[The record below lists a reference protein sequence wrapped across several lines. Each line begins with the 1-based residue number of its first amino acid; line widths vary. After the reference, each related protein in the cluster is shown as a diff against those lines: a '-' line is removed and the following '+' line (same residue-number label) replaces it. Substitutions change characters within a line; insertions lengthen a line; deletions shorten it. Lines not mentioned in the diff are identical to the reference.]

1 MKNLAHNLASSAGAF
16 QLPKL
21 CINAKQLENSLEEL
35 ISNVKNVTPNQ
46 EQKNNIN
53 KLLELIKEQEIID
66 NIDTENPTKLIDQS
80 NIIYILD
87 SDKDFSLGLSKQLQY
102 FGCNARVV
110 NDAASITKNQINTA
124 PLAILIDFDFA
135 EQLLGSN
142 TVVYTIVN
150 ELKLTCPIIVLS
162 SHDDFDS
169 RMSAVK
175 FSSCAYFTKP
185 IDINLLI
192 ERIHVLTNANIVEP
206 YRVLVL
212 EDDLELANYHALLLE
227 CVGIRAYV
235 ETNPAMLLNRILQ
248 VNPELVIM
256 DLSLPIYNG
265 VELVKLIRQHQSFLT
280 LPIIAIVDNA
290 VIDPA
295 NDCLIKPVE
304 EKQLLSTALNM
315 LQHTRYMNASVTKDS
330 LTGLYVHKKIVEY
343 LDIQLKICK
352 RYKRMLSC
360 AIIDIDNFRAVND
373 TYGHQYGDNVLVTLS
388 NLLKSSM
395 RVSDFVG
402 RYGGEK
408 FVVVFTETADKAAF
422 ETLERLREQFSQIA
436 HYADDAEFKV
446 TFSAGIANFPAA
458 GDVDQLMA
466 YAEKAVYSSKVNG
479 RNKITIWDKHL

>member
-1 MKNLAHNLASSAGAF
+1 MDTVPADFTQKLKEARNKYIVGLPLRIADIVSAWDKLNNIQWRLEILLVMKNLVHNLASSAGAF

-21 CINAKQLENSLEEL
+21 CINAKQLENTLDEL
-35 ISNVKNVTPNQ
+35 ISNVKNVKPNQ
-46 EQKNNIN
+46 EQKNNII
-53 KLLELIKEQEIID
+53 KLLELIKEQETIS
-66 NIDTENPTKLIDQS
+66 NIDTENPIKLIDQS

-110 NDAASITKNQINTA
+110 NEAASITKNQINTD
-124 PLAILIDFDFA
+124 PLAILIDFA
-135 EQLLGSN
+135 EQLLGSH
-142 TVVYTIVN
+142 TVIYTIVN

-227 CVGIRAYV
+227 GVGIRAYV
-235 ETNPAMLLNRILQ
+235 ETNPSMLLNRILQ

-256 DLSLPIYNG
+256 DLYLPIYNG

-280 LPIIAIVDNA
+280 LPIIAIVNNA
-290 VIDPA
+290 VIEIP

-315 LQHTRYMNASVTKDS
+315 LQYTRYMNASITKDS

-360 AIIDIDNFRAVND
+360 AIIDIDNFR
-373 TYGHQYGDNVLVTLS
+373 TVLLVL
-388 NLLKSSM
+388 
-395 RVSDFVG
+395 
-402 RYGGEK
+402 
-408 FVVVFTETADKAAF
+408 A
-422 ETLERLREQFSQIA
+422 
-436 HYADDAEFKV
+436 
-446 TFSAGIANFPAA
+446 
-458 GDVDQLMA
+458 
-466 YAEKAVYSSKVNG
+466 
-479 RNKITIWDKHL
+479 